1 MRPGNENFA
10 CQEVD
15 TFTSWNI
22 PRKFKKFHWYVQI
35 FDKYLK
41 KRHIVCFAS
50 EIWDI
55 FRRSPAGSS
64 SSLSRN
70 TVTPASEG
78 DSTTSSWSSE
88 KDTSLFDAP

>member
-41 KRHIVCFAS
+41 KNGKLFALLLKYG
-50 EIWDI
+50 I
-55 FRRSPAGSS
+55 FSVDPPQVLQVHYRGI
-64 SSLSRN
+64 L
-70 TVTPASEG
+70 
-78 DSTTSSWSSE
+78 
-88 KDTSLFDAP
+88 

>member
-1 MRPGNENFA
+1 MEILLARKWIHLRLGIFQENLRNFIG
-10 CQEVD
+10 
-15 TFTSWNI
+15 TYKYSINI
-22 PRKFKKFHWYVQI
+22 K
-35 FDKYLK
+35 K
-41 KRHIVCFAS
+41 KRQIVCFAS